1 MIWIW
6 KIGFELVW
14 WNSVVNM
21 SKETM
26 NSFLFIILI
35 RCEWPIENRDYLHIA
50 FPALFN
56 VSIFC
61 AYIVVSWMFFFVL
74 FGKLDEERIAGNK
87 SHTHQ
92 CSVWTR
98 IKIKFKSRVF
108 GNYYFKNLFI
118 RHMRVLAIQF
128 ELKEWFQH
136 AIHRVPIC
144 IIFMKLEICGGDLL
158 SICSKHQTIT
168 I

>member
-1 MIWIW
+1 M
-6 KIGFELVW
+6 KLVW
-14 WNSVVNM
+14 WNSAVNM

-50 FPALFN
+50 FPASFN
-56 VSIFC
+56 VSIFVFILYLVEC
-61 AYIVVSWMFFFVL
+61 FLSSCLENWMKKELREIKVTQTY
-74 FGKLDEERIAGNK
+74 
-87 SHTHQ
+87 THQ
-92 CSVWTR
+92 CGVWTR

-128 ELKEWFQH
+128 GLREWFQH
-136 AIHRVPIC
+136 AIHRVPMC
-144 IIFMKLEICGGDLL
+144 IIFMKLEICGDLL